1 MYLRIVQKGFLFN
14 KSSNLEAD
22 ENSTQEIFLTRVPLG
37 WEIIGRPNLWINW
50 TSEFQW
56 SGICIGS
63 TQIKK
68 ITKTL
73 LLFLTTIASNRKQI
87 DEANQK
93 ERRMS
98 YISIELPNKA
108 REIIVLE
115 VLGQEIPGEL
125 RRIPHDEGV
134 IPGAPRHDRVRR
146 RVIHHIVSL
155 AEERGRRIPVQ
166 SGVRPRHRLLLP
178 DRRLPS
184 NSPTAAAILHS
195 APNHYAAGGWDRW
208 LGFTEGVRSRIGAK
222 TSLLKR
228 GFAHLPL
235 SNATGASTTSLVGIG
250 YQKRSWILSK
260 TSSKYWAD
268 LNASISHNL
277 QVAVHLSSWRLR

>member
-1 MYLRIVQKGFLFN
+1 MERNLHREHPNQEDHENLF
-14 KSSNLEAD
+14 S
-22 ENSTQEIFLTRVPLG
+22 
-37 WEIIGRPNLWINW
+37 
-50 TSEFQW
+50 
-56 SGICIGS
+56 
-63 TQIKK
+63 
-68 ITKTL
+68 
-73 LLFLTTIASNRKQI
+73 TTIASNRKQI

-93 ERRMS
+93 ERRRS

-155 AEERGRRIPVQ
+155 AEERGRRIPIQ

-184 NSPTAAAILHS
+184 TSPTAAAILHS
-195 APNHYAAGGWDRW
+195 APNHYGARGWDRQ

-228 GFAHLPL
+228 GFAL
-235 SNATGASTTSLVGIG
+235 SSPVECDRRKRNVIG
-250 YQKRSWILSK
+250 RIPE
-260 TSSKYWAD
+260 AD
-268 LNASISHNL
+268 LDPL
-277 QVAVHLSSWRLR
+277 QDIF